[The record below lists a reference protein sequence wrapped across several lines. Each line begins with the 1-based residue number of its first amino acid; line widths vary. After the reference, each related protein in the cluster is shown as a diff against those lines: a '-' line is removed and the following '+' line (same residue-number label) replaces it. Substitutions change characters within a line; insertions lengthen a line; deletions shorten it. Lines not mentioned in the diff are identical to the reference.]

1 MEPFDTTAGIAV
13 AILLV
18 LANGF
23 FVAAEFAIVKVRGT
37 QLQPLAQ
44 HSARARLAVQITHR
58 LDSYLAACQVG
69 VTLSSLGLG
78 WIGEPSVA
86 GLLEPP
92 LAAIV
97 GGFAPALAH
106 GVAIVLGFALISTL
120 HIVLGELAPKSVAIQ
135 RAVGTSL
142 LVAYPLHWFYR
153 ATSPFVV
160 MLNAL
165 GNAVVGLIGLKPAT
179 AADIAHSTD
188 ELALILDAASTAGTL
203 EAGERDV
210 ARRAL
215 TFGERTVRSVMVP
228 RTEMVSV
235 AESATVPE
243 LLALSATRP
252 FTRLPVHRD
261 GGEEIVG
268 VVHIRDVAHASSPG
282 LTARQ
287 LSRPVAIVPENAD
300 LLDALA
306 LFRRERARVAVV
318 VDEYGGTAGIVTL
331 GAIAEQLIGPVGDE
345 FEPGRTLFDQRPD
358 GSLLIDGLA
367 PLVDVRE
374 RLGIELKDVPA
385 ETVSGLVVDRL
396 GRVAAVGDV
405 VHVDGV
411 RFEVVAI
418 DGRRIER
425 VRAVPESAAR
435 SADEPTGASPSA
447 R

>member
-1 MEPFDTTAGIAV
+1 MEPFDTTAGLAIAL
-13 AILLV
+13 ILV

-23 FVAAEFAIVKVRGT
+23 FVAAEFAIVKVRST

-44 HSARARLAVQITHR
+44 SSARARLAVHITHR

-69 VTLSSLGLG
+69 VTLSSLALG

-86 GLLEPP
+86 GVLEPP
-92 LAAIV
+92 LAALV
-97 GGFAPALAH
+97 GGLAPALAH
-106 GVAIVLGFALISTL
+106 AVAIVVGFALISTL
-120 HIVLGELAPKSVAIQ
+120 HIVVGELAPKSVAIQ

-142 LVAYPLHWFYR
+142 WIAYPLHWFYR
-153 ATSPFVV
+153 ATYPFVV

-165 GNAVVGLIGLKPAT
+165 GNAIVGLVGLKPAT

-188 ELALILDAASTAGTL
+188 ELGLILDAASTAGTL
-203 EAGERDV
+203 EVGELYV

-228 RTEMVSV
+228 RTEMISV

-243 LLALSATRP
+243 LLTLSAAHP

-261 GGEEIVG
+261 GGEEITG
-268 VVHIRDVAHASSPG
+268 VIHIRDVAHATSQS
-282 LTARQ
+282 LTARE
-287 LSRPVAIVPENAD
+287 LSHPVAIVPENAD

-331 GAIAEQLIGPVGDE
+331 GAIAEQLLGPVGDE
-345 FEPGRTLFDQRPD
+345 FGPGRTLFEESAD
-358 GSLLIDGLA
+358 GSVLIDGLA
-367 PLVDVRE
+367 PLADVRE
-374 RLGIELKDVPA
+374 RFGIELNEVPA
-385 ETVSGLVVDRL
+385 QTVSGLVVDRL
-396 GRVAAVGDV
+396 GRVAAVGDAV
-405 VHVDGV
+405 RVDGI
-411 RFEVVAI
+411 RFEVVAV
-418 DGRRIER
+418 DGRRIDR
-425 VRAVPESAAR
+425 VRAVRESPER
-435 SADEPTGASPSA
+435 SVDDPAGAS